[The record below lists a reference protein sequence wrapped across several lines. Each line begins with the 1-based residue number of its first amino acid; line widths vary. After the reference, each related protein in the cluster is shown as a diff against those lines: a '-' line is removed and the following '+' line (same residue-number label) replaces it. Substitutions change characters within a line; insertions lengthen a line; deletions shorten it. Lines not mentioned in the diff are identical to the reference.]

1 MEEMAMKS
9 NTSSKVLD
17 HQEASELLP
26 WLGTDRLAAGE
37 NEQLLDHLKVC
48 RLCRSELRD
57 LSDLGRAAELAE
69 RGEAPDAAAIERRL
83 ERLVGRLDQPVAS
96 LSSVSRSPF
105 TAREGAIGWR
115 QSLPL
120 AALVVLAVGLF
131 LFTTERPRQGVG
143 GYATL
148 SSPEET
154 APAGVALR
162 VVIADS
168 CTQGEL
174 RRLLSGVGAEIK
186 AGPSRLGV
194 YTVGLPAGAAPDAQ
208 IAAWRPLACFTFVD
222 QAAGHQAEAPGA
234 AASVATAPGA
244 VR

>member
-1 MEEMAMKS
+1 MEEMVM
-9 NTSSKVLD
+9 NSKTNPKLLD
-17 HQEASELLP
+17 HHEASELLP
-26 WLGTDRLAAGE
+26 WLGTDRLGAGE
-37 NEQLLDHLKVC
+37 NELLLDHLKVC

-83 ERLVGRLDQPVAS
+83 ERLVGRLDQPVAK
-96 LSSVSRSPF
+96 LRSSPRSPY
-105 TAREGAIGWR
+105 TARQGATGWR
-115 QSLPL
+115 RTLPL

-131 LFTTERPRQGVG
+131 LFTAERPRQGVG

-148 SSPEET
+148 SSPEEPM
-154 APAGVALR
+154 PAGAALR

-174 RRLLSGVGAEIK
+174 RRLLRDAGAEIE

-194 YTVGLPAGAAPDAQ
+194 YTIGLPAGAAPDAQ

-222 QAAGHQAEAPGA
+222 QAAGHQADGA
-234 AASVATAPGA
+234 LATAPGA
-244 VR
+244 EP